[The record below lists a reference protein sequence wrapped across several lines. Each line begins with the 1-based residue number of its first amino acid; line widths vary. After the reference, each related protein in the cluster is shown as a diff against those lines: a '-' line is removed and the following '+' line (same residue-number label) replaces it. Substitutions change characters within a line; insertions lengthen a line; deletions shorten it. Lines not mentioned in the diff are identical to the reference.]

1 MPPREDQV
9 PETQGTSTTAPQGP
23 RGGSDIERKP
33 TAKAGR
39 VWIQDS
45 SQAASQRRIPR
56 PRESG
61 GGRKKQVT
69 PRAVPTPR
77 AESLGCGTC
86 QHRDGNLGWGSDAW
100 SWHLHSK
107 GVRPPAHPQR
117 EERPPR
123 REGSLAPGRAS
134 PCPRRGPRSPHTTR
148 RGSLARRRPCPSSE
162 APIPTRRGAGTSHP
176 HTPRG
181 PDTDAA
187 RGRGRGTTPGRRR
200 GAWRRERR
208 RGPRTA
214 GQAASAGAARG
225 GNGGGHVATG
235 GGVAGAGG
243 GGGGGRRRRGRR
255 GRGPA
260 QSSLTLSPQE
270 LAPPLRSLSRQA
282 GEASARRLFLAPR
295 ARALSR

>member
-162 APIPTRRGAGTSHP
+162 APIPTRRGAAPRTLTP
-176 HTPRG
+176 HGGPTRTPRG
-181 PDTDAA
+181 AGVAGRPPGAA
-187 RGRGRGTTPGRRR
+187 EGRGGGSGGGGRAPPGGRRAPGPH
-200 GAWRRERR
+200 GAETGAAMSR
-208 RGPRTA
+208 
-214 GQAASAGAARG
+214 QAAGSQGREAAGEAAD
-225 GNGGGHVATG
+225 
-235 GGVAGAGG
+235 GAGG
-243 GGGGGRRRRGRR
+243 GGEGVR
-255 GRGPA
+255 P
-260 QSSLTLSPQE
+260 
-270 LAPPLRSLSRQA
+270 SRA
-282 GEASARRLFLAPR
+282 
-295 ARALSR
+295 